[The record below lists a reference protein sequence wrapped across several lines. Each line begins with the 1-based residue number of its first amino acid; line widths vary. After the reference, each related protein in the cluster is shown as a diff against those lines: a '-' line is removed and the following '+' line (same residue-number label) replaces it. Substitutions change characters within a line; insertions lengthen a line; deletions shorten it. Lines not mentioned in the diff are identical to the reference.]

1 MTVIT
6 YFQQIILL
14 GLFSFSFLLLLAELN
29 PERGLEL
36 AAALIDLL
44 IFTLSWGE
52 FSSWKDFRNYKVSE
66 DPDLADQMPENV
78 IDLILFHDRY
88 MNSKDDDDN
97 KKKGDK
103 K

>member
-44 IFTLSWGE
+44 IFMLSWGE
-52 FSSWKDFRNYKVSE
+52 FSSWKAFRNYKVSE
-66 DPDLADQMPENV
+66 DPDLAEKMPENV
-78 IDLILFHDRY
+78 IDLLLFHDRY
-88 MNSKDDDDN
+88 MNDDDDDD